1 MVGADGVMAHGG
13 VSGVHGGRGSP
24 VVPGALALSGGGCSL
39 LLHLLAGLH
48 LSVLELLHV
57 EGLPLRQ
64 QLLPLQLQLQGRRE
78 RDGRLLGL
86 VILAHKERAVLNCN
100 AMEMVGESVKGSEA
114 EKERMQE
121 RQKES
126 ED

>member
-1 MVGADGVMAHGG
+1 M
-13 VSGVHGGRGSP
+13 
-24 VVPGALALSGGGCSL
+24 VPGALALSGGGCSL

-121 RQKES
+121 RLRGK
-126 ED
+126 